1 MRALLFD
8 PNVVAAKRIGNL
20 IELHAKD
27 AHVEYATNV
36 SVLQHRLANNH
47 YDLVLA
53 DIDATLEVD
62 EAADI
67 LKTVKEPTQI
77 FLLSQFDRIDWLKEV
92 KKSIAGAHVIHKPA
106 TPQAVESMASAV
118 AH

>member
-27 AHVEYATNV
+27 AVVDYATNV
-36 SVLQHRLANNH
+36 SILQHRLANGQ

-53 DIDATLEVD
+53 DIDATLDVNQ
-62 EAADI
+62 AADV

-77 FLLSQFDRIDWLKEV
+77 FLLSQFDRIDWLKNL
-92 KKSIAGAHVIHKPA
+92 KDSIVGAHVIHKPA
-106 TPQAVESMASAV
+106 TPQAVESMASV
-118 AH
+118 VSH